1 MMFRRLYWVTEEL
14 SENGSSKVTGV
25 YTSIPD
31 LIRFGLRWTGEA
43 AAGLRLTLVKLD
55 CEKEP
60 LGVFE
65 PPRYERLEERLEDFI
80 KTDEFSTEECRALV
94 DSLQEFSAAVRA

>member
-14 SENGSSKVTGV
+14 SVDGSSKVTGV

-31 LIRFGLRWTGEA
+31 LIRFGLRWTSEA
-43 AAGLRLTLVKLD
+43 RSGLRLTLVKLD

-65 PPRYERLEERLEDFI
+65 PPRYEQLAERLQDFI
-80 KTDEFSTEECRALV
+80 KTDEFTTDECRALV
-94 DSLQEFSAAVRA
+94 ESLQEFSSAVRA